1 VSAPEENCTPLGACV
16 RKRAG
21 VLESYRVTRLL
32 ARSELGG
39 ALGEM
44 LPLNVATIAPT
55 ALESPHDQDNSA
67 GDQYGRQAAL

>member
-1 VSAPEENCTPLGACV
+1 VVSIAW
-16 RKRAG
+16 RYAG
-21 VLESYRVTRLL
+21 FIGNDDKGRLI

-55 ALESPHDQDNSA
+55 ALESRHDQDNSS
-67 GDQYGRQAAL
+67 GRRKF